1 MSTINSWKTFIKAQ
15 EIFVNQY
22 SEPFAIEF
30 KKTDKA
36 GLAHFTIEQKNPLSN
51 IIHSLE
57 RSFQGISNIDINIK
71 DGYLLYDSSKI
82 PKYINELKAI
92 ADAVLAP

>member
-1 MSTINSWKTFIKAQ
+1 MSTINSWKAFIKAQ

-30 KKTDKA
+30 KKTDKT
-36 GLAHFTIEQKNPLSN
+36 GLAHFTIEQRNPLSS

-57 RSFQGISNIDINIK
+57 KSFPGILQNDINIK
-71 DGYLLYDSSKI
+71 DGYLLYDSSRS
-82 PKYINELKAI
+82 PQHT
-92 ADAVLAP
+92 D

>member
-1 MSTINSWKTFIKAQ
+1 MSTINSWKAFIKAQ

-36 GLAHFTIEQKNPLSN
+36 GLAHFTIEQRSPLSN
-51 IIHSLE
+51 MTHPE
-57 RSFQGISNIDINIK
+57 VPNIQTN
-71 DGYLLYDSSKI
+71 
-82 PKYINELKAI
+82 
-92 ADAVLAP
+92 